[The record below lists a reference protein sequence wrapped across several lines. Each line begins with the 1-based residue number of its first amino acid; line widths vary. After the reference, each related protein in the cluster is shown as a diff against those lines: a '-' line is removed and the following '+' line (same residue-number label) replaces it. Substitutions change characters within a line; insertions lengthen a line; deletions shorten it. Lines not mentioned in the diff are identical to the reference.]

1 MELYVLY
8 IAAFCHVLALISGI
22 FILKKFTPEFTT
34 RPCIFKNGLDEI
46 EISYL
51 SIVFSTLIAPVTLY
65 HLMIALNIHDINLWD
80 AVYWAALGL
89 LLALFHFVTNRLME
103 KVRKDGI
110 FNSSI

>member
-8 IAAFCHVLALISGI
+8 IAGFCHLLALFSGI
-22 FILKKFTPEFTT
+22 FILKKFSPEFTK

-65 HLMIALNIHDINLWD
+65 HLMIALNIHDIKLWD

-89 LLALFHFVTNRLME
+89 LLSLFHFVTNRLME
-103 KVRKDGI
+103 KVREHGNFRGCI
-110 FNSSI
+110 